1 MFLKRPNIAY
11 SPLPRLPTQIPYSSN
26 LHVSKDTELMN
37 ERITTV
43 FVEQPLDFVNDINSW
58 DTTRQQN
65 III

>member
-11 SPLPRLPTQIPYSSN
+11 SPLPRLPTPLPYSSN

-43 FVEQPLDFVNDINSW
+43 FVEQPLDFGNDINS
-58 DTTRQQN
+58 
-65 III
+65 